1 MRSASRKGLLSTL
14 SAPAARK
21 RSRSLAIECALAI
34 TIGIPGI
41 STLIRRIASSPSM
54 PGMATSIRIMAG
66 RSLRAMST
74 ACRPSAAIKTGYP
87 AFSSTRLQRR
97 WATSLSSATNTLK
110 ALLSPAFASGMPEL
124 QGFDAFRGERD
135 REVERRAMP
144 DRALHPDLASVHLHD
159 LLNDR
164 EAKASPGNRL
174 RRAAAYAP
182 EALEHVADLLGRD
195 ADAGV
200 GHAHQGVA
208 AIDATRHGDYA
219 AFRRVLD
226 GVVDQVADHLDQPVA
241 IARHDRQAGVEVG
254 L

>member
-110 ALLSPAFASGMPEL
+110 APSPVISSGMPEL
-124 QGFDAFRGERD
+124 QGFGVLSDQGD
-135 REVERRAMP
+135 GEVERRTVP
-144 DRALHPDLASVHLHD
+144 HRALHPDLAPVHLHD

-174 RRAAAYAP
+174 RGAAADAA
-182 EALEHVADLLGRD
+182 ETLENVADLVLRD
-195 ADAGV
+195 ADPRVRDADQREI
-200 GHAHQGVA
+200 ALDTARQG
-208 AIDATRHGDYA
+208 DGSPLG
-219 AFRRVLD
+219 RVLD
-226 GVVDQVADHLDQPVA
+226 RIVDQVAHDLDQPVA
-241 IARHDRQAGVEVG
+241 VARDDGQPRVEV
-254 L
+254 

>member
-74 ACRPSAAIKTGYP
+74 ACRPSSAIKTGYP
-87 AFSSTRLQRR
+87 AFSSTRLHRR
-97 WATSLSSATNTLK
+97 CATSLSSATSTLK
-110 ALLSPAFASGMPEL
+110 SPFPPAFASGMPEL
-124 QGFDAFRGERD
+124 QGPGAFRGQGN
-135 REVERRAMP
+135 REMEGRAVP
-144 DRALHPDLASVHLHD
+144 DRAFDPDLAPVNLHD
-159 LLNDR
+159 QLNDR
-164 EAKASPGNRL
+164 EAEASPGNRL
-174 RRAAAYAP
+174 RGTAADPA
-182 EALEHVADLLGRD
+182 EALEHVADLVLRD

-200 GHAHQGVA
+200 GDAHQRELPLDPA
-208 AIDATRHGDYA
+208 RTR
-219 AFRRVLD
+219 
-226 GVVDQVADHLDQPVA
+226 
-241 IARHDRQAGVEVG
+241 DRPT
-254 L
+254 LL

>member
-54 PGMATSIRIMAG
+54 PGMATAIRIMAG

-97 WATSLSSATNTLK
+97 WAPSLSSATNTLK
-110 ALLSPAFASGMPEL
+110 ALLSSAFASGMPEL

-144 DRALHPDLASVHLHD
+144 DRALHPDLAAVHLHD

-164 EAKASPGNRL
+164 ETKASPGNRL
-174 RRAAAYAP
+174 RGAAADAS
-182 EALEHVADLLGRD
+182 ETLEHVAYLVLRD

-200 GHAHQGVA
+200 GDADQREA
-208 AIDATRHGDYA
+208 AVDPARERHRATIG
-219 AFRRVLD
+219 RVLD
-226 GVVDQVADHLDQPVA
+226 RVVDQV
-241 IARHDRQAGVEVG
+241 
-254 L
+254 